1 MSRTAAQR
9 GFTLLEIVLVM
20 AIIALASVLA
30 AAAMTG
36 GFKGMQ
42 LKASAKEIASN
53 LRYTRT
59 QAIATGKPQ
68 RFVIEPAKHAWQAP
82 NAHHGTIPDKLG
94 IEFTGAR
101 EARANAA
108 RQDQGAIE
116 FFPDG
121 AGRATLYAQSLLD
134 QAGVGEPLE
143 AGTRSGTFENER
155 YRWTL
160 AVRPY
165 VDPAKGTVATT
176 ADGAQLFQLDLHIDW
191 GPAAAQKLQLQ
202 TLRLS
207 RSDTVPQ
214 VP

>member
-1 MSRTAAQR
+1 MAGNSNRLAGDAGRADGANQAVAGRSPQR

-42 LKASAKEIASN
+42 LKASAKELASN

-68 RFVIEPAKHAWQAP
+68 RFLVDPTKHTWRAP
-82 NAHHGTIPDKLG
+82 NAHHGSIPAKLG

-101 EARANAA
+101 EAQVSGAPSGE
-108 RQDQGAIE
+108 GAIE

-121 AGRATLYAQSLLD
+121 AATGGRIRLI
-134 QAGVGEPLE
+134 
-143 AGTRSGTFENER
+143 AGTSAWDIDVAWLTGQVK
-155 YRWTL
+155 L
-160 AVRPY
+160 SQ
-165 VDPAKGTVATT
+165 AKAG
-176 ADGAQLFQLDLHIDW
+176 Q
-191 GPAAAQKLQLQ
+191 
-202 TLRLS
+202 
-207 RSDTVPQ
+207 
-214 VP
+214 

>member
-1 MSRTAAQR
+1 VAGNSNRLAGDAGRVDGADHIVAGRAAQR

-59 QAIATGKPQ
+59 QAIATGQPQ
-68 RFVIEPAKHAWQAP
+68 RFVLDPAKHAWQAP
-82 NAHHGTIPDKLG
+82 NAHHGSIPDKVG

-101 EARANAA
+101 EALANGAPSS
-108 RQDQGAIE
+108 QGAIE

-121 AGRATLYAQSLLD
+121 AATGGRIRLT
-134 QAGVGEPLE
+134 AGGAAWNIDVAWLTGQVQLRQ
-143 AGTRSGTFENER
+143 GT
-155 YRWTL
+155 
-160 AVRPY
+160 
-165 VDPAKGTVATT
+165 AK
-176 ADGAQLFQLDLHIDW
+176 
-191 GPAAAQKLQLQ
+191 P
-202 TLRLS
+202 
-207 RSDTVPQ
+207 
-214 VP
+214 

>member
-1 MSRTAAQR
+1 MADNSHRLANGAGRADGMGHPVIGKSNSR

-59 QAIATGKPQ
+59 QAIATGQPQ
-68 RFVIEPAKHAWQAP
+68 RFVIDPVKHAWLAP
-82 NAHHGTIPDKLG
+82 NSHHGSIPDKVG

-101 EARANAA
+101 EAQANGAPSG
-108 RQDQGAIE
+108 QGAIE

-121 AGRATLYAQSLLD
+121 AATGGRIRLTT
-134 QAGVGEPLE
+134 
-143 AGTRSGTFENER
+143 GTAAWDIDVAWLTGQVKLRQGS
-155 YRWTL
+155 
-160 AVRPY
+160 
-165 VDPAKGTVATT
+165 AK
-176 ADGAQLFQLDLHIDW
+176 
-191 GPAAAQKLQLQ
+191 
-202 TLRLS
+202 R
-207 RSDTVPQ
+207 
-214 VP
+214 

>member
-1 MSRTAAQR
+1 VAGIRKRLARDAGRIDGAEHIVSRTAAQR

-121 AGRATLYAQSLLD
+121 AATGGRIRLT
-134 QAGVGEPLE
+134 AGKSAWDVDVAWLTGQVRLRQ
-143 AGTRSGTFENER
+143 GTS
-155 YRWTL
+155 
-160 AVRPY
+160 AP
-165 VDPAKGTVATT
+165 
-176 ADGAQLFQLDLHIDW
+176 
-191 GPAAAQKLQLQ
+191 
-202 TLRLS
+202 
-207 RSDTVPQ
+207 
-214 VP
+214 

>member
-1 MSRTAAQR
+1 MAGNSDRLAIDAGRADGATQVVAGRSLQR

-59 QAIATGKPQ
+59 QAIATGQPQ
-68 RFVIEPAKHAWQAP
+68 RFVIDPAKHAWQAP
-82 NAHHGTIPDKLG
+82 NAHHGSIPAKLG

-101 EARANAA
+101 EAQANGTPAGE
-108 RQDQGAIE
+108 GAIE

-121 AGRATLYAQSLLD
+121 AATGGRIRLT
-134 QAGVGEPLE
+134 AGSAAWDIDVAWLTGQVRLRQ
-143 AGTRSGTFENER
+143 GT
-155 YRWTL
+155 
-160 AVRPY
+160 
-165 VDPAKGTVATT
+165 AK
-176 ADGAQLFQLDLHIDW
+176 
-191 GPAAAQKLQLQ
+191 P
-202 TLRLS
+202 
-207 RSDTVPQ
+207 
-214 VP
+214 

>member
-1 MSRTAAQR
+1 MAGNRNRLARDAARIDGAEHSVRRAAAQR

-68 RFVIEPAKHAWQAP
+68 RFVIDPAKHAWQAP

-108 RQDQGAIE
+108 RTDQGAIE

-121 AGRATLYAQSLLD
+121 AATGGRIRLT
-134 QAGVGEPLE
+134 AGKS
-143 AGTRSGTFENER
+143 A
-155 YRWTL
+155 W
-160 AVRPY
+160 
-165 VDPAKGTVATT
+165 DIDVAWLTGQVQLRQGPT
-176 ADGAQLFQLDLHIDW
+176 A
-191 GPAAAQKLQLQ
+191 P
-202 TLRLS
+202 
-207 RSDTVPQ
+207 
-214 VP
+214 